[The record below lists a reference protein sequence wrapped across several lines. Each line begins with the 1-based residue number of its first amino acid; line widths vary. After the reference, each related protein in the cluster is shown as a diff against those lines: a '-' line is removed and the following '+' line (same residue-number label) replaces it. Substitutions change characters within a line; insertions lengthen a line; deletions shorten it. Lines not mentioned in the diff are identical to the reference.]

1 MPVSENLS
9 KEDIGDDEYEKL
21 DDGFVLTIE
30 DAKKGLARTFYVP
43 ESFNRN
49 KYKVLILLYLY

>member
-30 DAKKGLARTFYVP
+30 DAKKGLARTLSVP

>member
-30 DAKKGLARTFYVP
+30 DAKKGLARTLSVP
-43 ESFNRN
+43 ESSIEINIKF
-49 KYKVLILLYLY
+49 